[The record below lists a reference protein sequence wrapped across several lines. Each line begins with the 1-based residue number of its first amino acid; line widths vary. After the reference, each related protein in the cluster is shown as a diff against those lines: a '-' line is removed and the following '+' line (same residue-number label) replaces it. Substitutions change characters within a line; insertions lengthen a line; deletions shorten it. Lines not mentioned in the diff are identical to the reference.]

1 MKKSTKKSTKREV
14 TPKLVCN
21 VTGKSRV
28 TNRKYLAAKAAKKNT
43 TVEEFLAYYI
53 SKDAM
58 RQLKADRSVEEIRA
72 DYPDAPTNELSV
84 KWLKQALG
92 LNGKNGPSGPH
103 TKKRAPAQKE
113 ISPEI
118 ENLVAS
124 VVTQTEEEPAAV

>member
-1 MKKSTKKSTKREV
+1 MKKSTKKSNKRQV
-14 TPKLVCN
+14 TPKLTCQ

-28 TNRKYLAAKAAKKNT
+28 TNRKYLAAKAEKKNT
-43 TVEEFLAYYI
+43 SVEEFLAYYI

-72 DYPDAPTNELSV
+72 DYPDAPTNELSE

-103 TKKRAPAQKE
+103 AKKRAPKE

-124 VVTQTEEEPAAV
+124 VVTQTEEELATV